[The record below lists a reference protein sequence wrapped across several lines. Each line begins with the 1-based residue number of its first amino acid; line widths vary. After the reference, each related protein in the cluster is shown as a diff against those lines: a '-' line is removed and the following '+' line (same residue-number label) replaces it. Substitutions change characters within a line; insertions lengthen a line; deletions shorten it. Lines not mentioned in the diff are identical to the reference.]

1 MKKVLTD
8 EQYQKWQQMSGRRF
22 GMGGMRGG
30 MRGPRPGGPRPDG
43 QPAPQQ

>member
-30 MRGPRPGGPRPDG
+30 NRGPRPGGPRPGG
-43 QPAPQQ
+43 QPTPQQ